1 MGKDKLIGKQ
11 IEPIP
16 TEPQEIGIDIDDGLI
31 DAIIEGVD
39 NDVVDISS
47 LDAFSNITQS
57 RENVYQLIDA
67 MASDDR
73 VSAVL
78 ETFVE
83 DAVETNDK
91 GQIVWCES
99 SDEDVGNYV
108 GYLLDVLNI
117 DKNAYE
123 WMYCLLRYG
132 DVYLRLF
139 RQSDY
144 EKEEDFLFNTKDDNK
159 ESKQLNESIFD
170 NLDDDE
176 EEKEP
181 LNENVN
187 VSLHTVDDH
196 YVQYVEMVSNP
207 GEMFELTKFGKT
219 MAYISAPCNIQ
230 EVIDYTSQLANYLT
244 YKLKQ
249 KDVTVYG
256 ATDFVHAS
264 LRNSNN
270 LRNPEEVKIF
280 KDDHDYETDTNAG
293 SYKVKRGQSILYNK
307 FRIWRQLC
315 LTENSILLDRVT
327 KSALVRII
335 SIETAGMPKNKI
347 PEYLSRM
354 KSKIEQK
361 VALSVNN
368 DSMSNYTNPGPIVNT
383 IITPTKEGQG
393 TLNIQTLGGEYDP
406 KSLTDLDNWQT
417 RFYGSFRVPK
427 AYFNLTDDG
436 AGFNGGQSLAILSSR
451 YGKAVKQY
459 QNIFCQMITDLINLF
474 LIDSGYEN
482 YINKFTIRMQTPVTQ
497 EELDRRDNMR
507 NRVGVINDVMN
518 QAGSVDLDDLTK
530 LKLYKELLAG
540 SITDPTV
547 IALIQE
553 RINELEKQ
561 KEEENNKTA
570 SDTSKEEKEEEKEPS
585 SRRPSSM
592 RDFEREIGFEEPA
605 PQEEIPSEEE
615 TTVETSEEDSYL
627 PSPNEVG
634 VDLTGNQ

>member
-1 MGKDKLIGKQ
+1 MGKDNLIGKK
-11 IEPIP
+11 IEPVP
-16 TEPQEIGIDIDDGLI
+16 VEPQEIGIDVDDSLI
-31 DAIIEGVD
+31 DALIEGVD
-39 NDVVDISS
+39 NDVVDVAS
-47 LDAFSNITQS
+47 LDAFSNLTQS
-57 RENVYQLIDA
+57 RENIYQLIDA

-83 DAVETNDK
+83 DSVETNDK

-99 SDEDVGNYV
+99 NDEDVGKYV
-108 GYLLDVLNI
+108 GYLLDVLNV

-132 DVYLRLF
+132 DVYLRLY

-144 EKEEDFLFNTKDDNK
+144 EKEQEFLLDTKDNK
-159 ESKQLNESIFD
+159 KESKDSKQLNEGIFD
-170 NLDDDE
+170 NLDE
-176 EEKEP
+176 EDVKEP
-181 LNENVN
+181 LQENVN
-187 VSLHTVDDH
+187 ASLHSADDH
-196 YVQYVEMVSNP
+196 YVHYAEMVSNP

-219 MAYISAPCNIQ
+219 MAYISAPCDIQ
-230 EVIDYTSQLANYLT
+230 EVVDYTSQLSNYLT

-270 LRNPEEVKIF
+270 LRSPEEVKIF
-280 KDDHDYETDTNAG
+280 KDDEDYKSDTNAG
-293 SYKVKRGQSILYNK
+293 SYKVKRGQSVLFNK
-307 FRIWRQLC
+307 FKIWRQLC

-327 KSALVRII
+327 KSALIRII
-335 SIETAGMPKNKI
+335 QIETAGMPKNKI
-347 PEYLSRM
+347 PEYLARM

-361 VALSVNN
+361 VSLSVDNG
-368 DSMSNYTNPGPIVNT
+368 SISNYTNPGPIVNT

-393 TLNIQTLGGEYDP
+393 AINIQTVGEGYDP

-417 RFYGSFRVPK
+417 RFYGSFRIPK

-436 AGFNGGQSLAILSSR
+436 AGFNGGQSLSILSSR

-497 EELDRRDNMR
+497 EEIDRRDNLR
-507 NRVGVINDVMN
+507 NRVGVINDIMN
-518 QAGSVDLDDLTK
+518 QASNVDLDDLTK
-530 LKLYKELLAG
+530 LKLYKELLA
-540 SITDPTV
+540 SSVTDPVV
-547 IALIQE
+547 ISLIQE
-553 RINELEKQ
+553 RIDELEKNQ
-561 KEEENNKTA
+561 EKEKTPKDDANKDKGEEENI
-570 SDTSKEEKEEEKEPS
+570 PS
-585 SRRPSSM
+585 RPSPMS
-592 RDFEREIGFEEPA
+592 DFERDIGFEEEPG
-605 PQEEIPSEEE
+605 EEVPEVEE
-615 TTVETSEEDSYL
+615 TPEEGGEEDSYL
-627 PSPNEVG
+627 PNPNELNL
-634 VDLTGNQ
+634 DLTGNQ

>member
-1 MGKDKLIGKQ
+1 MGKDNLIGKK
-11 IEPIP
+11 IEPVP
-16 TEPQEIGIDIDDGLI
+16 VEPQEIGIDVDDSLI
-31 DAIIEGVD
+31 DALIEGVD
-39 NDVVDISS
+39 NDVVDVAS
-47 LDAFSNITQS
+47 LDAFSNLTQS
-57 RENVYQLIDA
+57 RENIYQLIDA

-83 DAVETNDK
+83 DSVETNDK

-99 SDEDVGNYV
+99 NDEDVGKYV
-108 GYLLDVLNI
+108 GYLLDVLNV

-132 DVYLRLF
+132 DVYLRLY

-144 EKEEDFLFNTKDDNK
+144 EKEQEFLLDTKDNK
-159 ESKQLNESIFD
+159 KESKDSKQLNEGIFD
-170 NLDDDE
+170 NLDE
-176 EEKEP
+176 EDVKEP
-181 LNENVN
+181 LQENVN
-187 VSLHTVDDH
+187 ASLHSADDH
-196 YVQYVEMVSNP
+196 YVHYAEMVSNP

-219 MAYISAPCNIQ
+219 MAYISAPCDIQ
-230 EVIDYTSQLANYLT
+230 EVVDYTSQLSNYLT

-270 LRNPEEVKIF
+270 LRSTEEVKIF
-280 KDDHDYETDTNAG
+280 KDDEDYKSDTNAG
-293 SYKVKRGQSILYNK
+293 SYKVKRGQSVLFNK
-307 FRIWRQLC
+307 FKIWRQLC

-327 KSALVRII
+327 KSALIRII
-335 SIETAGMPKNKI
+335 QIETAGMPKNKI
-347 PEYLSRM
+347 PEYLARM

-361 VALSVNN
+361 VSLSVDNG
-368 DSMSNYTNPGPIVNT
+368 SISNYTNPGPIVNT

-393 TLNIQTLGGEYDP
+393 AINIQTVGEGYDP

-417 RFYGSFRVPK
+417 RFYGSFRIPK

-436 AGFNGGQSLAILSSR
+436 AGFNGGQSLSILSSR

-497 EELDRRDNMR
+497 EEIDRRDNLR
-507 NRVGVINDVMN
+507 NRVGVINDIMN
-518 QAGSVDLDDLTK
+518 QASNVDLDDLTK
-530 LKLYKELLAG
+530 LKLYKELLA
-540 SITDPTV
+540 SSVTDPVV
-547 IALIQE
+547 ISLIQE
-553 RINELEKQ
+553 RIDELEKNQ
-561 KEEENNKTA
+561 EKEKTPKDDANKDKGEEENI
-570 SDTSKEEKEEEKEPS
+570 PS
-585 SRRPSSM
+585 RPSPMS
-592 RDFEREIGFEEPA
+592 DFERDIGFEEEPG
-605 PQEEIPSEEE
+605 EEVPEVEE
-615 TTVETSEEDSYL
+615 TPEEGGEEDSYL
-627 PSPNEVG
+627 PNPNELNL
-634 VDLTGNQ
+634 DLTGNQ

>member
-1 MGKDKLIGKQ
+1 MGKDNLIGKR

-47 LDAFSNITQS
+47 LDAFSNVTQS

-132 DVYLRLF
+132 DVYLRLY

-144 EKEEDFLFNTKDDNK
+144 EKEKDFLFNVGDKK
-159 ESKQLNESIFD
+159 ESRQLNESLFD
-170 NLDDDE
+170 DLDE
-176 EEKEP
+176 EQEQLKED
-181 LNENVN
+181 VN
-187 VSLHTVDDH
+187 VSLHAIDDH
-196 YVQYVEMVSNP
+196 YVQYVEMVPNP

-230 EVIDYTSQLANYLT
+230 EVVDYTSQLANYLT

-249 KDVTVYG
+249 KDVTVFG

-280 KDDHDYETDTNAG
+280 KNDSDYDSDVNAG

-354 KSKIEQK
+354 KAKIEQK

-393 TLNIQTLGGEYDP
+393 TINIQTLGGEYDP

-482 YINKFTIRMQTPVTQ
+482 YINKFVIRMQTPVTQ
-497 EELDRRDNMR
+497 EEIDRRDNMR
-507 NRVGVINDVMN
+507 NRVGVISDLMN
-518 QAGSVDLDDLTK
+518 QASNVDLDEITK
-530 LKLYKELLAG
+530 IKLYKELLAG

-547 IALIQE
+547 ISLIQE
-553 RINELEKQ
+553 RIDELEKN
-561 KEEENNKTA
+561 KEEEEN
-570 SDTSKEEKEEEKEPS
+570 KEEEKNSNPEEENVERPSRGPS
-585 SRRPSSM
+585 STMS
-592 RDFEREIGFEEPA
+592 DFERELGFEET
-605 PQEEIPSEEE
+605 SEETPE
-615 TTVETSEEDSYL
+615 EEPTKEVGEEDSYL
-627 PSPNEVG
+627 PSPNEMG